1 MINKIFNNSYL
12 CLLFILLL
20 LALSIPFQKKIDN
33 ERSNFRSIENIVLL
47 SPKTLKI
54 MSLGFD
60 NLVADI
66 YWLRAV
72 QYFGNP
78 EIPKNLKDPELVY
91 KYFDIITE
99 LDPKFVNAYRYGGT
113 FISDP
118 LPFGLNRL
126 DIGTNLF
133 DKGQINNPDNFR
145 IPLEHGFQY
154 FFYSDNKEKA
164 SELFKEAS
172 EKPNLKEKRRA
183 SIKGMAASALDKGG
197 NRELSKKIWQE
208 IHDSTQNEGRRNF
221 ALLNLKELNTKD
233 LEDKLT
239 GFANK
244 YEETYGS
251 FPKNV
256 EELLILKE
264 VKKIPKDHE
273 GLVFYIDPE
282 TKTVKS
288 TALNKHLISTKA
300 EDSK

>member
-1 MINKIFNNSYL
+1 MINKLCNNSYL
-12 CLLFILLL
+12 CLLIIIGLLI
-20 LALSIPFQKKIDN
+20 LSIPFQNRIDQ
-33 ERSNFRSIENIVLL
+33 ERSKFNVIENTALL

-60 NLVADI
+60 NIVADI

-78 EIPKNLKDPELVY
+78 DVPKYNKDPELVY

-99 LDPKFVNAYRYGGT
+99 LDPRFVNAYRFGGT
-113 FISDP
+113 FLSDP
-118 LPFGLNRL
+118 IPIGLERL
-126 DIGTNLF
+126 DIGTKLF
-133 DKGQINNPDNFR
+133 DKGQNNNPENFR

-154 FFYSDNKEKA
+154 FFNSDNKEKA
-164 SELFKEAS
+164 SELFKIAS
-172 EKPNLKEKRRA
+172 EKPGLSDNRR
-183 SIKGMAASALDKGG
+183 SSFKGMAATALDKGG

-208 IHDSTQNEGRRNF
+208 IYDSTQNEGRKNF

-244 YEETYGS
+244 YEETFGS
-251 FPKNV
+251 FPQSV

-273 GLVFYIDPE
+273 GLVFYIDPQ

-288 TALNKHLISTKA
+288 TALNKHLVSTKT